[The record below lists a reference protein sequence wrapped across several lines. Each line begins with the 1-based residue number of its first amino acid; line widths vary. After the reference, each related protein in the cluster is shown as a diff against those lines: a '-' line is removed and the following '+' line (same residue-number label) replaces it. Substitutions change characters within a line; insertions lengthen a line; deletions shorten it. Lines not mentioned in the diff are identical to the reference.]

1 MSPMAFAL
9 IIHESRTDVDPHHKA
24 ESLEFFDKVKIKQ
37 SPAKKRLPKS
47 NQFVADIKYLYP
59 SLKASDNS
67 AIVTNIMPNTVNA

>member
-1 MSPMAFAL
+1 MSPTAFAL

-24 ESLEFFDKVKIKQ
+24 ESLYFVKVKIKQ

-67 AIVTNIMPNTVNA
+67 AIITNIMPNTVNA